1 MIIHY
6 PGYYKKFRCLAGECP
21 DTCCIG
27 WEITVDR
34 ETEKTY
40 QKLRKGKSELAE
52 RLRRSVR
59 RRLIIPDG
67 DRCPFLAGDGLC
79 DLCREYGEAAMTR
92 TCRRYPRHV
101 EDFGDIHE
109 VELLCSCPEA
119 ARLILSEN
127 FRLITRNMPE
137 RKGNTDGID
146 EERLALWFSVRGQV
160 FAMAGDRRMP
170 LWARMR
176 RILAFC
182 HDVQARLRRE
192 DTAGVE
198 ALVER
203 AEGEKFILKMTGQ
216 KGGEAF
222 YKEVAKEA
230 FIENYVFYRSRASAY
245 IFTGENATVLTE
257 SENVLSALDEETA
270 YIRLTQFNGQAAQEF
285 AAVMDIFKE
294 EKKKNLILDLRSN
307 GGGYL
312 NILQDIA
319 GYFCKGA
326 TDGTPLVAIAD
337 YPDNQRSEFEAT
349 ANKYAQYFAPDSRI
363 SVLADNGTASAS
375 ECLIGCMMDYGAIS
389 YSDIYLSSR
398 SGETKT
404 YGKGIMQRTFASSLF
419 GKPDAIKL
427 TTARIL
433 WPLTENC
440 IHGRGVL
447 PEDGA
452 HTVAENYDGDAE
464 ILEAWNSISAA
475 K

>member
-119 ARLILSEN
+119 ARLILSED

-146 EERLALWFSVRGQV
+146 EERLALWFSVREQV

-182 HDVQARLRRE
+182 HDVQGRLRRE

-203 AEGEKFILKMTGQ
+203 AKETACRRNGADPVPDLIDGDKTGDHLQTKEERMTERNVPGRL
-216 KGGEAF
+216 
-222 YKEVAKEA
+222 KEA
-230 FIENYVFYRSRASAY
+230 DHREKDWEKTNDVYTPGKADMHNLEERFSLMADFFAEFASLSPIGHGFPELLERSRTFLY
-245 IFTGENATVLTE
+245 H
-257 SENVLSALDEETA
+257 SEDSRSRYEE
-270 YIRLTQFNGQAAQEF
+270 RQQEF
-285 AAVMDIFKE
+285 RRNMPEAEVCTERLLFYFLYSCVMPGF
-294 EKKKNLILDLRSN
+294 
-307 GGGYL
+307 
-312 NILQDIA
+312 
-319 GYFCKGA
+319 
-326 TDGTPLVAIAD
+326 
-337 YPDNQRSEFEAT
+337 
-349 ANKYAQYFAPDSRI
+349 
-363 SVLADNGTASAS
+363 
-375 ECLIGCMMDYGAIS
+375 
-389 YSDIYLSSR
+389 
-398 SGETKT
+398 
-404 YGKGIMQRTFASSLF
+404 
-419 GKPDAIKL
+419 
-427 TTARIL
+427 
-433 WPLTENC
+433 
-440 IHGRGVL
+440 
-447 PEDGA
+447 
-452 HTVAENYDGDAE
+452 YDGDLYTKAKMAVLGAVAAE
-464 ILEAWNSISAA
+464 ELEMAEYFRNPGKYGKRTGEGRGNDAESVTSLENDEMVTERSAKERISALSRTA
-475 K
+475 YLFVRQIENSAENRDLLEQLVKQPEFGIRRLVGAD

>member
-119 ARLILSEN
+119 ARLILSED

-146 EERLALWFSVRGQV
+146 EERLALWFSVREQV

-182 HDVQARLRRE
+182 HDVQGRLRRE

-203 AEGEKFILKMTGQ
+203 AKETACRRNGADPVPDLIDGDKTGDHLQTKEERMTERNVPGRL
-216 KGGEAF
+216 
-222 YKEVAKEA
+222 KEA
-230 FIENYVFYRSRASAY
+230 DHREKDWEKTNDVYTPGKADMHNLEERFSLMADFFAEFASLSPIGHGFPELLERSRTFLY
-245 IFTGENATVLTE
+245 H
-257 SENVLSALDEETA
+257 SEDSRSRYEE
-270 YIRLTQFNGQAAQEF
+270 RQQEF
-285 AAVMDIFKE
+285 SRNMPEAEVCTERLLFYFLYSFVMPGF
-294 EKKKNLILDLRSN
+294 
-307 GGGYL
+307 
-312 NILQDIA
+312 
-319 GYFCKGA
+319 
-326 TDGTPLVAIAD
+326 
-337 YPDNQRSEFEAT
+337 
-349 ANKYAQYFAPDSRI
+349 
-363 SVLADNGTASAS
+363 
-375 ECLIGCMMDYGAIS
+375 
-389 YSDIYLSSR
+389 
-398 SGETKT
+398 
-404 YGKGIMQRTFASSLF
+404 
-419 GKPDAIKL
+419 
-427 TTARIL
+427 
-433 WPLTENC
+433 
-440 IHGRGVL
+440 
-447 PEDGA
+447 
-452 HTVAENYDGDAE
+452 YDGDLYTKAKMAVFGAVAAE
-464 ILEAWNSISAA
+464 ELEMAEYFRDPGKYGKRTGDGRGNDAESVTSLENDEMVTERSAKERISALSRTA
-475 K
+475 YLFVRQIENSAENRDLLEQLVKQPEFGIRRLVGAD

>member
-6 PGYYKKFRCLAGECP
+6 PGYYKKFHCLAGECP

-119 ARLILSEN
+119 ARLILSED

-146 EERLALWFSVRGQV
+146 EERLALWFSVREQV

-182 HDVQARLRRE
+182 HDVQGRLRRE

-198 ALVER
+198 ALVGR
-203 AEGEKFILKMTGQ
+203 
-216 KGGEAF
+216 
-222 YKEVAKEA
+222 AKETA
-230 FIENYVFYRSRASAY
+230 CRRNGADPVPDLIDGDKTGDHLQTKEERMTERNVPGRLKEADHREKDWEKTNDVYTPGKADMHNLEERFSLMADFFAEFASLSPIGHGFPELLECSRTFLYHSEDSRSRYEERQQEFRRNMPETEVCTERLLFYFLYSFVMPGFYDGNLYTKAKMAVFGAVAAEELEMAEYFRNPGKYGKRTGEGRGKDAEPVTSLENDEMVTERSAKERISALSRTAYLFVRQIENS
-245 IFTGENATVLTE
+245 
-257 SENVLSALDEETA
+257 
-270 YIRLTQFNGQAAQEF
+270 
-285 AAVMDIFKE
+285 
-294 EKKKNLILDLRSN
+294 
-307 GGGYL
+307 
-312 NILQDIA
+312 
-319 GYFCKGA
+319 
-326 TDGTPLVAIAD
+326 
-337 YPDNQRSEFEAT
+337 
-349 ANKYAQYFAPDSRI
+349 
-363 SVLADNGTASAS
+363 
-375 ECLIGCMMDYGAIS
+375 
-389 YSDIYLSSR
+389 
-398 SGETKT
+398 
-404 YGKGIMQRTFASSLF
+404 
-419 GKPDAIKL
+419 
-427 TTARIL
+427 
-433 WPLTENC
+433 
-440 IHGRGVL
+440 
-447 PEDGA
+447 
-452 HTVAENYDGDAE
+452 AENMYL
-464 ILEAWNSISAA
+464 LEQLVKQPEFGIRRLVGAD
-475 K
+475 

>member
-6 PGYYKKFRCLAGECP
+6 PGYYKKFHCLAGECP

-119 ARLILSEN
+119 ARLILSED

-146 EERLALWFSVRGQV
+146 EERLALWFSVREQV

-182 HDVQARLRRE
+182 HDVQGRLRRE

-198 ALVER
+198 ALVGR
-203 AEGEKFILKMTGQ
+203 
-216 KGGEAF
+216 
-222 YKEVAKEA
+222 AKETA
-230 FIENYVFYRSRASAY
+230 CRRNGADPVPDLIDGDKTGDHLQTKEERMTERNVPGRLKEADHREKDWEKTNDVYTPGKADMHNLEERFSLMADFFAEFASLSPIGHGFPELLECSRTFLYHSEDSRSRYEERQQEFRRNMPETEVCTERLLFYFLYSFVMPGFYDGNLYTKAKMAVFGAVAAEELEMAEYFRNPGKYGKRTGEGRGKDAEPVTSLENDEIVTERSAKERISALSRTAYLFVRQIENS
-245 IFTGENATVLTE
+245 
-257 SENVLSALDEETA
+257 
-270 YIRLTQFNGQAAQEF
+270 
-285 AAVMDIFKE
+285 
-294 EKKKNLILDLRSN
+294 
-307 GGGYL
+307 
-312 NILQDIA
+312 
-319 GYFCKGA
+319 
-326 TDGTPLVAIAD
+326 
-337 YPDNQRSEFEAT
+337 
-349 ANKYAQYFAPDSRI
+349 
-363 SVLADNGTASAS
+363 
-375 ECLIGCMMDYGAIS
+375 
-389 YSDIYLSSR
+389 
-398 SGETKT
+398 
-404 YGKGIMQRTFASSLF
+404 
-419 GKPDAIKL
+419 
-427 TTARIL
+427 
-433 WPLTENC
+433 
-440 IHGRGVL
+440 
-447 PEDGA
+447 
-452 HTVAENYDGDAE
+452 AENRDL
-464 ILEAWNSISAA
+464 LEQLVKQPEFGIRRLVGAD
-475 K
+475 

>member
-119 ARLILSEN
+119 ARLILSED

-146 EERLALWFSVRGQV
+146 EERLALWFSVREQV
-160 FAMAGDRRMP
+160 FAMAGDRRMS

-182 HDVQARLRRE
+182 HDVQGKLRRE

-203 AEGEKFILKMTGQ
+203 AKETACRRNGADPVPDLIDGDKTGDHLQMKEERMTERNVPGRL
-216 KGGEAF
+216 
-222 YKEVAKEA
+222 KEA
-230 FIENYVFYRSRASAY
+230 DHREKDWKKTNDVYTPGKADMHNLEERFSLMADFFAEFASLSTIGHGFPELLERSRTFLY
-245 IFTGENATVLTE
+245 H
-257 SENVLSALDEETA
+257 SEDSRSRYEE
-270 YIRLTQFNGQAAQEF
+270 RQQEF
-285 AAVMDIFKE
+285 RRNMPEAEVCTERLLFYFLYSFVMPGF
-294 EKKKNLILDLRSN
+294 
-307 GGGYL
+307 
-312 NILQDIA
+312 
-319 GYFCKGA
+319 
-326 TDGTPLVAIAD
+326 
-337 YPDNQRSEFEAT
+337 
-349 ANKYAQYFAPDSRI
+349 
-363 SVLADNGTASAS
+363 
-375 ECLIGCMMDYGAIS
+375 
-389 YSDIYLSSR
+389 
-398 SGETKT
+398 
-404 YGKGIMQRTFASSLF
+404 
-419 GKPDAIKL
+419 
-427 TTARIL
+427 
-433 WPLTENC
+433 
-440 IHGRGVL
+440 
-447 PEDGA
+447 
-452 HTVAENYDGDAE
+452 YDGDLYTKAKMAVFGAVAAE
-464 ILEAWNSISAA
+464 ELEMAEYFRDPGKYGKRTGDGRGKDAEPVTSLENDEMVTERSAKERISALSHTA
-475 K
+475 YLFVRQIENSAENRDLLEQLLKQPEFGIRRLVGAD

>member
-119 ARLILSEN
+119 ARLILSED

-160 FAMAGDRRMP
+160 LAMAGDRRMP
-170 LWARMR
+170 LWTRMR

-182 HDVQARLRRE
+182 HDVQGRLRRE

-203 AEGEKFILKMTGQ
+203 A
-216 KGGEAF
+216 
-222 YKEVAKEA
+222 KESVPGRLKEA
-230 FIENYVFYRSRASAY
+230 DHRKKDWKKTNDVYTPGKADMHNLEERFSLMADFFAEFASLSPIGHGFPELLERSRTFLY
-245 IFTGENATVLTE
+245 H
-257 SENVLSALDEETA
+257 SEDSRSRYEE
-270 YIRLTQFNGQAAQEF
+270 RQQEF
-285 AAVMDIFKE
+285 RRNMPETEVCTERLLFYFLYSFVMPGF
-294 EKKKNLILDLRSN
+294 
-307 GGGYL
+307 
-312 NILQDIA
+312 
-319 GYFCKGA
+319 
-326 TDGTPLVAIAD
+326 
-337 YPDNQRSEFEAT
+337 
-349 ANKYAQYFAPDSRI
+349 
-363 SVLADNGTASAS
+363 
-375 ECLIGCMMDYGAIS
+375 
-389 YSDIYLSSR
+389 
-398 SGETKT
+398 
-404 YGKGIMQRTFASSLF
+404 
-419 GKPDAIKL
+419 
-427 TTARIL
+427 
-433 WPLTENC
+433 
-440 IHGRGVL
+440 
-447 PEDGA
+447 
-452 HTVAENYDGDAE
+452 YDGDLYTKAKMAVLGAVAAE
-464 ILEAWNSISAA
+464 ELEMAEYFRNPGKYGKRTGEGRGKDVEPVMSLENDEMVTERSAKERISALSRTA
-475 K
+475 YLFVRQIENSAENRDLLEQLLKQPEFGIRRIIETKSWF

>member
-6 PGYYKKFRCLAGECP
+6 PGYYKKFHCLAGECP

-119 ARLILSEN
+119 ARLILSED

-146 EERLALWFSVRGQV
+146 EERLALWFSVREQV

-182 HDVQARLRRE
+182 HDVQGRLRRE

-198 ALVER
+198 ALVGR
-203 AEGEKFILKMTGQ
+203 
-216 KGGEAF
+216 
-222 YKEVAKEA
+222 AKETA
-230 FIENYVFYRSRASAY
+230 CRRNGADPVPDLIDGDKTGDHLQTKEERMTERNVPGRLKEADHREKDWEKTNDVYTPGKADMHNLEERFSLMADFFAEFASLSPIGHGFPELLECSRTFLYHSEDSRSRY
-245 IFTGENATVLTE
+245 
-257 SENVLSALDEETA
+257 EE
-270 YIRLTQFNGQAAQEF
+270 RQQEF
-285 AAVMDIFKE
+285 RRNM
-294 EKKKNLILDLRSN
+294 
-307 GGGYL
+307 
-312 NILQDIA
+312 
-319 GYFCKGA
+319 
-326 TDGTPLVAIAD
+326 P
-337 YPDNQRSEFEAT
+337 
-349 ANKYAQYFAPDSRI
+349 
-363 SVLADNGTASAS
+363 
-375 ECLIGCMMDYGAIS
+375 
-389 YSDIYLSSR
+389 
-398 SGETKT
+398 ETEVCT
-404 YGKGIMQRTFASSLF
+404 ERLLF
-419 GKPDAIKL
+419 
-427 TTARIL
+427 
-433 WPLTENC
+433 
-440 IHGRGVL
+440 
-447 PEDGA
+447 
-452 HTVAENYDGDAE
+452 
-464 ILEAWNSISAA
+464 
-475 K
+475 

>member
-119 ARLILSEN
+119 ARLILSED

-146 EERLALWFSVRGQV
+146 EERLALWFSVREQV

-182 HDVQARLRRE
+182 HDVQGRLRRE

-203 AEGEKFILKMTGQ
+203 AKETACRRNGADPVPDLIDGDKTGDHLQTKEERMTERNVPGRLKEADHREKDWEKTNDVYTPGKADMHNLEERFSLMADFFAEFASLSPIGHGFPELLERSRTFLYHSEDSRSRYEERQQEFSRNMPETEVCTERLLFYFLYSFVMPGFYDGNLYTKAKMAVFGAVAAEELEMAEYFRDPGKYGKRTGD
-216 KGGEAF
+216 GRGNDAESVTSL
-222 YKEVAKEA
+222 ENDEMVTERSAKERISA
-230 FIENYVFYRSRASAY
+230 LSRTAYLFVRQIENSA
-245 IFTGENATVLTE
+245 ENRDLLE
-257 SENVLSALDEETA
+257 QLLKQPEFG
-270 YIRLTQFNGQAAQEF
+270 IR
-285 AAVMDIFKE
+285 
-294 EKKKNLILDLRSN
+294 
-307 GGGYL
+307 
-312 NILQDIA
+312 
-319 GYFCKGA
+319 
-326 TDGTPLVAIAD
+326 
-337 YPDNQRSEFEAT
+337 
-349 ANKYAQYFAPDSRI
+349 RI
-363 SVLADNGTASAS
+363 
-375 ECLIGCMMDYGAIS
+375 I
-389 YSDIYLSSR
+389 
-398 SGETKT
+398 ETKSW
-404 YGKGIMQRTFASSLF
+404 F
-419 GKPDAIKL
+419 
-427 TTARIL
+427 
-433 WPLTENC
+433 
-440 IHGRGVL
+440 
-447 PEDGA
+447 
-452 HTVAENYDGDAE
+452 
-464 ILEAWNSISAA
+464 
-475 K
+475 

>member
-109 VELLCSCPEA
+109 VELLCSCPEG
-119 ARLILSEN
+119 ARLILSED

-146 EERLALWFSVRGQV
+146 EERLALWFSVREQV

-182 HDVQARLRRE
+182 HDVQGRLRRE

-203 AEGEKFILKMTGQ
+203 AKETACRRNGADPVPDLIDGDKTGDHLQTKEERMTERNVPGRL
-216 KGGEAF
+216 
-222 YKEVAKEA
+222 KEA
-230 FIENYVFYRSRASAY
+230 DHREKDWKKTNDVYTPGKADMHNLEERFSLMADFFAEFASLSPIGHGFPELLERSRTFLY
-245 IFTGENATVLTE
+245 H
-257 SENVLSALDEETA
+257 SEDSRSRYEE
-270 YIRLTQFNGQAAQEF
+270 RQQEF
-285 AAVMDIFKE
+285 RRNMPETEVCTDRLLFYFLYSFVMPGF
-294 EKKKNLILDLRSN
+294 
-307 GGGYL
+307 
-312 NILQDIA
+312 
-319 GYFCKGA
+319 
-326 TDGTPLVAIAD
+326 
-337 YPDNQRSEFEAT
+337 
-349 ANKYAQYFAPDSRI
+349 
-363 SVLADNGTASAS
+363 
-375 ECLIGCMMDYGAIS
+375 
-389 YSDIYLSSR
+389 
-398 SGETKT
+398 
-404 YGKGIMQRTFASSLF
+404 
-419 GKPDAIKL
+419 
-427 TTARIL
+427 
-433 WPLTENC
+433 
-440 IHGRGVL
+440 
-447 PEDGA
+447 
-452 HTVAENYDGDAE
+452 YDGDLYTKAKMAVLGAVAAE
-464 ILEAWNSISAA
+464 ELEMAEYFRNPGKYGKRTGEGRGKDAEPVTSLENDEMVTERSTKERISALSRTA
-475 K
+475 YLFVRQIENSAENRDLLEQLVKQPEFGIRRIIETKSWF

>member
-119 ARLILSEN
+119 ARLILSED

-146 EERLALWFSVRGQV
+146 EKRLALWFSVREQV

-182 HDVQARLRRE
+182 HDVQGRLRRE

-203 AEGEKFILKMTGQ
+203 AKETACRRNGADPVPDLIDGDKTGDHLQTKEERMTERNVPGRL
-216 KGGEAF
+216 
-222 YKEVAKEA
+222 KEA
-230 FIENYVFYRSRASAY
+230 DHREKDWEKTNDVYTPGKADMHNLEERFSLMADFFAEFASLSPIGHGFPELLERSRTFLY
-245 IFTGENATVLTE
+245 H
-257 SENVLSALDEETA
+257 SEDSRSLYEK
-270 YIRLTQFNGQAAQEF
+270 RQQEF
-285 AAVMDIFKE
+285 HRNVPEAEICTERLLFYFLYSFVMPGF
-294 EKKKNLILDLRSN
+294 
-307 GGGYL
+307 
-312 NILQDIA
+312 
-319 GYFCKGA
+319 
-326 TDGTPLVAIAD
+326 
-337 YPDNQRSEFEAT
+337 
-349 ANKYAQYFAPDSRI
+349 
-363 SVLADNGTASAS
+363 
-375 ECLIGCMMDYGAIS
+375 
-389 YSDIYLSSR
+389 
-398 SGETKT
+398 
-404 YGKGIMQRTFASSLF
+404 
-419 GKPDAIKL
+419 
-427 TTARIL
+427 
-433 WPLTENC
+433 
-440 IHGRGVL
+440 
-447 PEDGA
+447 
-452 HTVAENYDGDAE
+452 YDGDLYTKAKMAVFGAVAAE
-464 ILEAWNSISAA
+464 ELEMAEYFRDPGKYGKRTGDGRGNDAESVTSLENDEMVTERSAKERISALPHTA
-475 K
+475 YLFARQIENSAENRDLLEQLLKQPEFGIRRIIETKSWF

>member
-1 MIIHY
+1 M
-6 PGYYKKFRCLAGECP
+6 
-21 DTCCIG
+21 
-27 WEITVDR
+27 DR

-119 ARLILSEN
+119 ARLILSED

-146 EERLALWFSVRGQV
+146 EERLALWFSVREQV

-182 HDVQARLRRE
+182 HDVQGRLRRE

-203 AEGEKFILKMTGQ
+203 AKETACRRNGADPVPDLIDGDKTGDHLQTKEERMTERNVPGRL
-216 KGGEAF
+216 
-222 YKEVAKEA
+222 KEA
-230 FIENYVFYRSRASAY
+230 DHRKKDWKKTNDVYTPGKADMHNLEERFSLMADFFAEFASLSPIGHGFPELLERSRTFLY
-245 IFTGENATVLTE
+245 H
-257 SENVLSALDEETA
+257 SEDSRSRYEE
-270 YIRLTQFNGQAAQEF
+270 RQQEF
-285 AAVMDIFKE
+285 RRNMPETEVCTERLLFYFLYSFVMPGF
-294 EKKKNLILDLRSN
+294 
-307 GGGYL
+307 
-312 NILQDIA
+312 
-319 GYFCKGA
+319 
-326 TDGTPLVAIAD
+326 
-337 YPDNQRSEFEAT
+337 
-349 ANKYAQYFAPDSRI
+349 
-363 SVLADNGTASAS
+363 
-375 ECLIGCMMDYGAIS
+375 
-389 YSDIYLSSR
+389 
-398 SGETKT
+398 
-404 YGKGIMQRTFASSLF
+404 
-419 GKPDAIKL
+419 
-427 TTARIL
+427 
-433 WPLTENC
+433 
-440 IHGRGVL
+440 
-447 PEDGA
+447 
-452 HTVAENYDGDAE
+452 YDGDLYTKAKMAVLGAVAAE
-464 ILEAWNSISAA
+464 ELEMAEYFRNPGKYGKRTGEGRGKDVGPVMSLENDEMVTERSAKERISALSRTA
-475 K
+475 YLFVRQIENSAENRDLLEQLLKQPEFGIRRIIETRSWF

>member
-6 PGYYKKFRCLAGECP
+6 PGYYKKFHCLAGECP

-119 ARLILSEN
+119 ARLILSED

-146 EERLALWFSVRGQV
+146 EERLALWFSVREQV

-182 HDVQARLRRE
+182 HDVQGRLRRE

-198 ALVER
+198 ALVGR
-203 AEGEKFILKMTGQ
+203 
-216 KGGEAF
+216 
-222 YKEVAKEA
+222 AKETA
-230 FIENYVFYRSRASAY
+230 CRRNGADPVPDLIDGDKTGDHLQTKEERMTERNVPGRLKEADHREKDWEKTNDVYTPGKADMHNLEERFSLMADFFAEFASLSPIGHGFPELLECSRTFLYHSEDSRSRYEERQQEFRRNMPETEVCTERLLFYFLYSFVMPGFYDGNLYTKAKMAVFGAVAAEELEMAEYFRNPGKYGKRIGEGRGKDAEPVTSLENDEMVTERSAKERISALSRTAYLFVRQIENS
-245 IFTGENATVLTE
+245 
-257 SENVLSALDEETA
+257 
-270 YIRLTQFNGQAAQEF
+270 
-285 AAVMDIFKE
+285 
-294 EKKKNLILDLRSN
+294 
-307 GGGYL
+307 
-312 NILQDIA
+312 
-319 GYFCKGA
+319 
-326 TDGTPLVAIAD
+326 
-337 YPDNQRSEFEAT
+337 
-349 ANKYAQYFAPDSRI
+349 
-363 SVLADNGTASAS
+363 
-375 ECLIGCMMDYGAIS
+375 
-389 YSDIYLSSR
+389 
-398 SGETKT
+398 
-404 YGKGIMQRTFASSLF
+404 
-419 GKPDAIKL
+419 
-427 TTARIL
+427 
-433 WPLTENC
+433 
-440 IHGRGVL
+440 
-447 PEDGA
+447 
-452 HTVAENYDGDAE
+452 AENRDL
-464 ILEAWNSISAA
+464 LEQLVKQPEFGIRRLVGAD
-475 K
+475 

>member
-1 MIIHY
+1 M
-6 PGYYKKFRCLAGECP
+6 
-21 DTCCIG
+21 
-27 WEITVDR
+27 DR

-119 ARLILSEN
+119 ARLILSED

-146 EERLALWFSVRGQV
+146 EERLALWFSVREQV

-203 AEGEKFILKMTGQ
+203 AKENACRRNGADPVPDLIDGDKTGDHLQTKEERMTERNVPGRL
-216 KGGEAF
+216 
-222 YKEVAKEA
+222 KEA
-230 FIENYVFYRSRASAY
+230 DHREKDWKKTNDVYTPGKADMHNLEERFSLMADFFAEFASLSPIGHGFPELLERSRTFLY
-245 IFTGENATVLTE
+245 H
-257 SENVLSALDEETA
+257 SEDSRSRYEE
-270 YIRLTQFNGQAAQEF
+270 RQQEF
-285 AAVMDIFKE
+285 RRNMPETEVCTERLLFYFLYSFVMPGF
-294 EKKKNLILDLRSN
+294 
-307 GGGYL
+307 
-312 NILQDIA
+312 
-319 GYFCKGA
+319 
-326 TDGTPLVAIAD
+326 
-337 YPDNQRSEFEAT
+337 
-349 ANKYAQYFAPDSRI
+349 
-363 SVLADNGTASAS
+363 
-375 ECLIGCMMDYGAIS
+375 
-389 YSDIYLSSR
+389 
-398 SGETKT
+398 
-404 YGKGIMQRTFASSLF
+404 
-419 GKPDAIKL
+419 
-427 TTARIL
+427 
-433 WPLTENC
+433 
-440 IHGRGVL
+440 
-447 PEDGA
+447 
-452 HTVAENYDGDAE
+452 YDGDLYTKAKMAVFGAVAAE
-464 ILEAWNSISAA
+464 ELEMAEYFRDPGKYGKRTGDGRGNDAESVTSLENDEMVTERSAKERISALPHTA
-475 K
+475 YLFARQIENSAENRDLLEQLLKQPEFGIRRLTEMNQLQ

>member
-6 PGYYKKFRCLAGECP
+6 PGYYKKFHCLAGECP

-119 ARLILSEN
+119 ARLILSED

-146 EERLALWFSVRGQV
+146 EERLALWFSVREQV

-182 HDVQARLRRE
+182 HDVQGRLRRE

-198 ALVER
+198 ALVGR
-203 AEGEKFILKMTGQ
+203 
-216 KGGEAF
+216 
-222 YKEVAKEA
+222 AKETA
-230 FIENYVFYRSRASAY
+230 CRRNGADPVPDLIDGDKTGDHLQTKEERMTERNVPGRLKEADHREKDWEKTNDVYTPGKADMHNLEERFSLMADFFAEFASLSPIGHGFPELLECSRTFLYHSEDSRSRY
-245 IFTGENATVLTE
+245 
-257 SENVLSALDEETA
+257 EE
-270 YIRLTQFNGQAAQEF
+270 RQQEF
-285 AAVMDIFKE
+285 RRNMPETEVCTERLLFYFLYSFVMPGF
-294 EKKKNLILDLRSN
+294 
-307 GGGYL
+307 
-312 NILQDIA
+312 
-319 GYFCKGA
+319 
-326 TDGTPLVAIAD
+326 
-337 YPDNQRSEFEAT
+337 
-349 ANKYAQYFAPDSRI
+349 
-363 SVLADNGTASAS
+363 
-375 ECLIGCMMDYGAIS
+375 
-389 YSDIYLSSR
+389 
-398 SGETKT
+398 
-404 YGKGIMQRTFASSLF
+404 
-419 GKPDAIKL
+419 
-427 TTARIL
+427 
-433 WPLTENC
+433 
-440 IHGRGVL
+440 
-447 PEDGA
+447 
-452 HTVAENYDGDAE
+452 YDGDLYTKAKMAVLGAVAAE
-464 ILEAWNSISAA
+464 ELEMAEYFRNPGKYGKRTGEGRGNDAESVTSLENDEMVTERSAKERISALSRTA
-475 K
+475 YLFVRQIENSAENRDLLEQLVKQPEFGIRRIIETKSWF

>member
-6 PGYYKKFRCLAGECP
+6 PGYYKKFHCLAGECP

-119 ARLILSEN
+119 ARLILSED

-146 EERLALWFSVRGQV
+146 EERLALWFSVREQV

-182 HDVQARLRRE
+182 HDVQGRLRRE
-192 DTAGVE
+192 DTAGME
-198 ALVER
+198 ALVGR
-203 AEGEKFILKMTGQ
+203 
-216 KGGEAF
+216 
-222 YKEVAKEA
+222 AKETA
-230 FIENYVFYRSRASAY
+230 CRRNGADPVPDLIDGDKTGDHLQTKEERMTERNVPGRLKEADHREKDWKKTNDVYTPGKADMHNLEERFSLMADFFAEFASLSPIGHGFPELLECSRTFLYHSEDSRSRYEERQQEFRRNMPETEVCTERLLFYFLYSFVMPGFYDGNLYTKAKMAVFGAVAAEELEMAEYFRNPGKYGKRTGEGRGKDAEPVTSLENDEMVTERSAKERISALSRTAYLFVRQIENS
-245 IFTGENATVLTE
+245 
-257 SENVLSALDEETA
+257 
-270 YIRLTQFNGQAAQEF
+270 
-285 AAVMDIFKE
+285 
-294 EKKKNLILDLRSN
+294 
-307 GGGYL
+307 
-312 NILQDIA
+312 
-319 GYFCKGA
+319 
-326 TDGTPLVAIAD
+326 
-337 YPDNQRSEFEAT
+337 
-349 ANKYAQYFAPDSRI
+349 
-363 SVLADNGTASAS
+363 
-375 ECLIGCMMDYGAIS
+375 
-389 YSDIYLSSR
+389 
-398 SGETKT
+398 
-404 YGKGIMQRTFASSLF
+404 
-419 GKPDAIKL
+419 
-427 TTARIL
+427 
-433 WPLTENC
+433 
-440 IHGRGVL
+440 
-447 PEDGA
+447 
-452 HTVAENYDGDAE
+452 AENRDL
-464 ILEAWNSISAA
+464 LEQLVKQPEFGIRRLVGAD
-475 K
+475 

>member
-119 ARLILSEN
+119 ARLILSED

-146 EERLALWFSVRGQV
+146 EERLALWFSVREQV

-182 HDVQARLRRE
+182 HDVQGRLRRE

-203 AEGEKFILKMTGQ
+203 A
-216 KGGEAF
+216 
-222 YKEVAKEA
+222 KESVPGRLKEA
-230 FIENYVFYRSRASAY
+230 DHREKDWERTNDVYTPGKADMHNLEERFSLMADFFAEFASLSPIGHGFPELLERSRTFLY
-245 IFTGENATVLTE
+245 H
-257 SENVLSALDEETA
+257 SEDSRSRYEE
-270 YIRLTQFNGQAAQEF
+270 RQQEF
-285 AAVMDIFKE
+285 
-294 EKKKNLILDLRSN
+294 
-307 GGGYL
+307 
-312 NILQDIA
+312 
-319 GYFCKGA
+319 
-326 TDGTPLVAIAD
+326 
-337 YPDNQRSEFEAT
+337 
-349 ANKYAQYFAPDSRI
+349 
-363 SVLADNGTASAS
+363 
-375 ECLIGCMMDYGAIS
+375 
-389 YSDIYLSSR
+389 
-398 SGETKT
+398 
-404 YGKGIMQRTFASSLF
+404 
-419 GKPDAIKL
+419 
-427 TTARIL
+427 
-433 WPLTENC
+433 
-440 IHGRGVL
+440 
-447 PEDGA
+447 
-452 HTVAENYDGDAE
+452 YDGDLYMKAKMAVFGAVAAE
-464 ILEAWNSISAA
+464 ELEMAEYFRDPGKYGKRTGEGRGKDAEPVTSLENDEMVTERSAKERISALSRTA
-475 K
+475 YLFVRQIENSAENRDLLEQLLKQPEFGIRRIIETKSWF

>member
-6 PGYYKKFRCLAGECP
+6 PGYYKKFHCLAGECP

-119 ARLILSEN
+119 ARLILSED

-146 EERLALWFSVRGQV
+146 EERLALWFSVREQV

-182 HDVQARLRRE
+182 HDVQGRLRRE

-198 ALVER
+198 ALVGR
-203 AEGEKFILKMTGQ
+203 
-216 KGGEAF
+216 
-222 YKEVAKEA
+222 AKETA
-230 FIENYVFYRSRASAY
+230 CRRNGADPVPDLIDGDKTGDHLQTKEERMTERNVPGRLKEADHREKDWEKTNDVYTPGKADMHNLEERFSLMADFFAEFASLSPIGHGFPELLECSRTFLYHSEDSRSRY
-245 IFTGENATVLTE
+245 
-257 SENVLSALDEETA
+257 EE
-270 YIRLTQFNGQAAQEF
+270 RQQEF
-285 AAVMDIFKE
+285 RRNMPETEVCTERLLFYFLYSFVMPGF
-294 EKKKNLILDLRSN
+294 
-307 GGGYL
+307 
-312 NILQDIA
+312 
-319 GYFCKGA
+319 
-326 TDGTPLVAIAD
+326 
-337 YPDNQRSEFEAT
+337 
-349 ANKYAQYFAPDSRI
+349 
-363 SVLADNGTASAS
+363 
-375 ECLIGCMMDYGAIS
+375 
-389 YSDIYLSSR
+389 
-398 SGETKT
+398 
-404 YGKGIMQRTFASSLF
+404 
-419 GKPDAIKL
+419 
-427 TTARIL
+427 
-433 WPLTENC
+433 
-440 IHGRGVL
+440 
-447 PEDGA
+447 
-452 HTVAENYDGDAE
+452 YDGDLYMKAKMAVFGAVAAE
-464 ILEAWNSISAA
+464 ELEMAEYFRNPGKYGKRTGEGRGKDAEPVTSLENDEMVTERSAKERISALSRTA
-475 K
+475 YLFVRQIENSAENRDLLEQLVKQPEFGIRRLVGAD

>member
-6 PGYYKKFRCLAGECP
+6 PGYYKKFHCLAGECP

-119 ARLILSEN
+119 ARLILSED

-146 EERLALWFSVRGQV
+146 EERLALWFSVREQV

-182 HDVQARLRRE
+182 HDVQGRLRRE

-203 AEGEKFILKMTGQ
+203 AKETACRRNGADPVPDLIDGDKTGDHLQTKEERMTERNVPGRL
-216 KGGEAF
+216 
-222 YKEVAKEA
+222 KEA
-230 FIENYVFYRSRASAY
+230 DHRKKDWKKTNDVYTPGKADMHNLEERFSLMADFFTEFASLSPIGHGFPELLERSRTFLY
-245 IFTGENATVLTE
+245 H
-257 SENVLSALDEETA
+257 SEDSRSRYEE
-270 YIRLTQFNGQAAQEF
+270 RQQEF
-285 AAVMDIFKE
+285 RRNMPETEVCTERLLFYFLYSFVMPGF
-294 EKKKNLILDLRSN
+294 
-307 GGGYL
+307 
-312 NILQDIA
+312 
-319 GYFCKGA
+319 
-326 TDGTPLVAIAD
+326 
-337 YPDNQRSEFEAT
+337 
-349 ANKYAQYFAPDSRI
+349 
-363 SVLADNGTASAS
+363 
-375 ECLIGCMMDYGAIS
+375 
-389 YSDIYLSSR
+389 
-398 SGETKT
+398 
-404 YGKGIMQRTFASSLF
+404 
-419 GKPDAIKL
+419 
-427 TTARIL
+427 
-433 WPLTENC
+433 
-440 IHGRGVL
+440 
-447 PEDGA
+447 
-452 HTVAENYDGDAE
+452 YDGDLYTKAKMAVLGAVAAE
-464 ILEAWNSISAA
+464 ELEMAEYFRNPGKYGKRTGEGRGKDVEPVMSLENDEMVTERSAKERISALSRTA
-475 K
+475 YLFVRQIENSAENRDLLEQLLKQPEFGIRRIIETKSWF

>member
-119 ARLILSEN
+119 ARLILSED

-146 EERLALWFSVRGQV
+146 EERLALWFSVREQV

-182 HDVQARLRRE
+182 HDVQGRLRRE

-203 AEGEKFILKMTGQ
+203 AKETACRRNGADPVPDLIDGDKTGDHLQTKEERMTERNVPGRL
-216 KGGEAF
+216 
-222 YKEVAKEA
+222 KEA
-230 FIENYVFYRSRASAY
+230 DHREKDWKKTNDVYTPGKADMHNLEERFSLMADFFAEFASLSPIGHGFPELLERSRTFLY
-245 IFTGENATVLTE
+245 H
-257 SENVLSALDEETA
+257 SEDSRSRYEE
-270 YIRLTQFNGQAAQEF
+270 RQQEF
-285 AAVMDIFKE
+285 RRNMPETEVCTERLLFYFLYSFVMPGF
-294 EKKKNLILDLRSN
+294 
-307 GGGYL
+307 
-312 NILQDIA
+312 
-319 GYFCKGA
+319 
-326 TDGTPLVAIAD
+326 
-337 YPDNQRSEFEAT
+337 
-349 ANKYAQYFAPDSRI
+349 
-363 SVLADNGTASAS
+363 
-375 ECLIGCMMDYGAIS
+375 
-389 YSDIYLSSR
+389 
-398 SGETKT
+398 
-404 YGKGIMQRTFASSLF
+404 
-419 GKPDAIKL
+419 
-427 TTARIL
+427 
-433 WPLTENC
+433 
-440 IHGRGVL
+440 
-447 PEDGA
+447 
-452 HTVAENYDGDAE
+452 YDGDLYTKAKMAVLGAVAAE
-464 ILEAWNSISAA
+464 ELEMAEYFRNPGKYGKRTGEGRGNDAESVTSLENDEMVTERSAKERISALSRTA
-475 K
+475 YLFVRQIENSAENRDLLEQLVKQPEFGIRRIIETKSWF

>member
-27 WEITVDR
+27 WEIIVDR

-59 RRLIIPDG
+59 RRLIISDG

-119 ARLILSEN
+119 ARLILSED

-146 EERLALWFSVRGQV
+146 EERLALWFSVREQV

-182 HDVQARLRRE
+182 HDVQGRLRRE

-203 AEGEKFILKMTGQ
+203 AKETACRRNGADPVPDLIDGDKTGDHLQMKEERMTERNVPGRL
-216 KGGEAF
+216 
-222 YKEVAKEA
+222 KEA
-230 FIENYVFYRSRASAY
+230 DHREKDWKKTNDVYTPGKADMHNLEERFSLMADFFAEFASLSTIGHGFPELLERSRTFLY
-245 IFTGENATVLTE
+245 H
-257 SENVLSALDEETA
+257 SEDSRSRYEE
-270 YIRLTQFNGQAAQEF
+270 RQQEF
-285 AAVMDIFKE
+285 RRNMPETEVCTERLLFYFLYSFVMPGF
-294 EKKKNLILDLRSN
+294 
-307 GGGYL
+307 
-312 NILQDIA
+312 
-319 GYFCKGA
+319 
-326 TDGTPLVAIAD
+326 
-337 YPDNQRSEFEAT
+337 
-349 ANKYAQYFAPDSRI
+349 
-363 SVLADNGTASAS
+363 
-375 ECLIGCMMDYGAIS
+375 
-389 YSDIYLSSR
+389 
-398 SGETKT
+398 
-404 YGKGIMQRTFASSLF
+404 
-419 GKPDAIKL
+419 
-427 TTARIL
+427 
-433 WPLTENC
+433 
-440 IHGRGVL
+440 
-447 PEDGA
+447 
-452 HTVAENYDGDAE
+452 YDGDLYTKAKMAVLGAVAAE
-464 ILEAWNSISAA
+464 ELEMAEYFRNPGKYGKRTGEGRGNDAESVTSLENDEMVTERSAKERISALSHTA
-475 K
+475 YLFVRQIENSAENRDLLEQLVKQPEFGIRRIIETKSWF

>member
-27 WEITVDR
+27 WEIIVDR

-119 ARLILSEN
+119 ARLILSED

-146 EERLALWFSVRGQV
+146 EERLALWFSVREQV

-182 HDVQARLRRE
+182 HDVQGRLRRE

-203 AEGEKFILKMTGQ
+203 AKETACRRNGADPVPDLIDGDKTGDHLQTKEERMTERNVPGRL
-216 KGGEAF
+216 
-222 YKEVAKEA
+222 KEA
-230 FIENYVFYRSRASAY
+230 DHREKDWKKTNDVYTPGKADMHNLEERFSLMADFFAEFASLSPIGHGFPELLERSRTFLY
-245 IFTGENATVLTE
+245 H
-257 SENVLSALDEETA
+257 SEDSRSRYEE
-270 YIRLTQFNGQAAQEF
+270 RQQEF
-285 AAVMDIFKE
+285 RRNMPETEVCTERLLFYFLYSFVMPGF
-294 EKKKNLILDLRSN
+294 
-307 GGGYL
+307 
-312 NILQDIA
+312 
-319 GYFCKGA
+319 
-326 TDGTPLVAIAD
+326 
-337 YPDNQRSEFEAT
+337 
-349 ANKYAQYFAPDSRI
+349 
-363 SVLADNGTASAS
+363 
-375 ECLIGCMMDYGAIS
+375 
-389 YSDIYLSSR
+389 
-398 SGETKT
+398 
-404 YGKGIMQRTFASSLF
+404 
-419 GKPDAIKL
+419 
-427 TTARIL
+427 
-433 WPLTENC
+433 
-440 IHGRGVL
+440 
-447 PEDGA
+447 
-452 HTVAENYDGDAE
+452 YDGDLYTKAKMAVLGAVAAE
-464 ILEAWNSISAA
+464 ELEMAEYFRNPGKYGKRTGEGRGNDAESVTSLENDEMVTERSAKERISALSRTA
-475 K
+475 YLFVRQIENSAENRDLLEQLVKQPEFGIRRLVGAD

>member
-6 PGYYKKFRCLAGECP
+6 PGYYKKFHCLAGECP

-119 ARLILSEN
+119 ARLILSED

-146 EERLALWFSVRGQV
+146 EERLALWFSVREQV

-182 HDVQARLRRE
+182 HDVQGRLRRE

-198 ALVER
+198 ALV
-203 AEGEKFILKMTGQ
+203 GQ
-216 KGGEAF
+216 
-222 YKEVAKEA
+222 AKETA
-230 FIENYVFYRSRASAY
+230 CRRNGADPVPDLIDGDKTGDHLQTKEERMTERNVPGRLKEADHREKDWEKTNDVYTPGKADMHNLEERFSLMADFFAEFASLSPIGHGFPELLECSRTFLYHSEDSRSRYEERQQEFRRNMPETEVCTERLLFYFLYSFVMPGFYDGNLYTKAKMAVFGAVAAEELEMAEYFRNPGKYGKRTGEGRGKDAEPVTSLENDEMVTERSAKERISALSRTAYLFVRQIENS
-245 IFTGENATVLTE
+245 
-257 SENVLSALDEETA
+257 
-270 YIRLTQFNGQAAQEF
+270 
-285 AAVMDIFKE
+285 
-294 EKKKNLILDLRSN
+294 
-307 GGGYL
+307 
-312 NILQDIA
+312 
-319 GYFCKGA
+319 
-326 TDGTPLVAIAD
+326 
-337 YPDNQRSEFEAT
+337 
-349 ANKYAQYFAPDSRI
+349 
-363 SVLADNGTASAS
+363 
-375 ECLIGCMMDYGAIS
+375 
-389 YSDIYLSSR
+389 
-398 SGETKT
+398 
-404 YGKGIMQRTFASSLF
+404 
-419 GKPDAIKL
+419 
-427 TTARIL
+427 
-433 WPLTENC
+433 
-440 IHGRGVL
+440 
-447 PEDGA
+447 
-452 HTVAENYDGDAE
+452 AENRDL
-464 ILEAWNSISAA
+464 LEQLVKQPEFGIRRLVGAD
-475 K
+475 

>member
-119 ARLILSEN
+119 ARLILSED

-160 FAMAGDRRMP
+160 LAMAGDRRMP

-182 HDVQARLRRE
+182 HDVQGRLKRE

-203 AEGEKFILKMTGQ
+203 AK
-216 KGGEAF
+216 
-222 YKEVAKEA
+222 
-230 FIENYVFYRSRASAY
+230 
-245 IFTGENATVLTE
+245 
-257 SENVLSALDEETA
+257 ETA
-270 YIRLTQFNGQAAQEF
+270 CRRNGADPVPDLIDGDKTGDHLQT
-285 AAVMDIFKE
+285 KE
-294 EKKKNLILDLRSN
+294 ERM
-307 GGGYL
+307 
-312 NILQDIA
+312 
-319 GYFCKGA
+319 
-326 TDGTPLVAIAD
+326 T
-337 YPDNQRSEFEAT
+337 
-349 ANKYAQYFAPDSRI
+349 
-363 SVLADNGTASAS
+363 
-375 ECLIGCMMDYGAIS
+375 
-389 YSDIYLSSR
+389 
-398 SGETKT
+398 
-404 YGKGIMQRTFASSLF
+404 
-419 GKPDAIKL
+419 
-427 TTARIL
+427 
-433 WPLTENC
+433 
-440 IHGRGVL
+440 
-447 PEDGA
+447 
-452 HTVAENYDGDAE
+452 
-464 ILEAWNSISAA
+464 
-475 K
+475 

>member
-6 PGYYKKFRCLAGECP
+6 PGYYKKFHCLAGECP

-119 ARLILSEN
+119 ARLILSED

-146 EERLALWFSVRGQV
+146 EERLALWFSVREQV

-182 HDVQARLRRE
+182 HDVQGRLRRE

-198 ALVER
+198 ALVGR
-203 AEGEKFILKMTGQ
+203 
-216 KGGEAF
+216 
-222 YKEVAKEA
+222 AKETA
-230 FIENYVFYRSRASAY
+230 CRRNGADPVPDLIDGDKTGDHLQTKEERMTERNVPGRLKEADHREKDWEKTNDVYTPGKADMHNLEERFSLMADFFAEFASLSPIGHGFPELLERSRTFLYHSEDSRSRYEERQQEFRRNMPETEVCTERLLFYFLYSFVMPGFYDGNLYTKAKMAVFGAVAAEELEMAEYFRNPGKYGKRTGEGRGKDAEPVTSLENDEMVTERSAKERISALSRTAYLFVRQIENS
-245 IFTGENATVLTE
+245 
-257 SENVLSALDEETA
+257 
-270 YIRLTQFNGQAAQEF
+270 
-285 AAVMDIFKE
+285 
-294 EKKKNLILDLRSN
+294 
-307 GGGYL
+307 
-312 NILQDIA
+312 
-319 GYFCKGA
+319 
-326 TDGTPLVAIAD
+326 
-337 YPDNQRSEFEAT
+337 
-349 ANKYAQYFAPDSRI
+349 
-363 SVLADNGTASAS
+363 
-375 ECLIGCMMDYGAIS
+375 
-389 YSDIYLSSR
+389 
-398 SGETKT
+398 
-404 YGKGIMQRTFASSLF
+404 
-419 GKPDAIKL
+419 
-427 TTARIL
+427 
-433 WPLTENC
+433 
-440 IHGRGVL
+440 
-447 PEDGA
+447 
-452 HTVAENYDGDAE
+452 AENRDL
-464 ILEAWNSISAA
+464 LEQLVKQPEFGIRRLVGAD
-475 K
+475 

>member
-6 PGYYKKFRCLAGECP
+6 PGYYKKFHCLAGECP

-119 ARLILSEN
+119 ARLILSED

-146 EERLALWFSVRGQV
+146 EERLALWFSVREQV

-182 HDVQARLRRE
+182 HDVQGRLRRE

-198 ALVER
+198 ALVGR
-203 AEGEKFILKMTGQ
+203 
-216 KGGEAF
+216 
-222 YKEVAKEA
+222 AKETA
-230 FIENYVFYRSRASAY
+230 CRRNGADPVPDLIDGDKTGDHLQTKEERMTERNVPGRLKEADHREKDWEKTNDVYTPGKADMHNLEERFSLMADFFAEFASLSPIGHGFPELLECSRTFLYHSEDSRSRYEERQQEFRRNMPETEVCTERLLFYFLYSIVMPGFYDGNLYTKAKMAVFGAVAAEELEMAEYFRNPGKYGKRTGEGRGKDAEPVTSLENDEMVTERSAKERISALSRTAYLFVRQIENS
-245 IFTGENATVLTE
+245 
-257 SENVLSALDEETA
+257 
-270 YIRLTQFNGQAAQEF
+270 
-285 AAVMDIFKE
+285 
-294 EKKKNLILDLRSN
+294 
-307 GGGYL
+307 
-312 NILQDIA
+312 
-319 GYFCKGA
+319 
-326 TDGTPLVAIAD
+326 
-337 YPDNQRSEFEAT
+337 
-349 ANKYAQYFAPDSRI
+349 
-363 SVLADNGTASAS
+363 
-375 ECLIGCMMDYGAIS
+375 
-389 YSDIYLSSR
+389 
-398 SGETKT
+398 
-404 YGKGIMQRTFASSLF
+404 
-419 GKPDAIKL
+419 
-427 TTARIL
+427 
-433 WPLTENC
+433 
-440 IHGRGVL
+440 
-447 PEDGA
+447 
-452 HTVAENYDGDAE
+452 AENRDL
-464 ILEAWNSISAA
+464 LEQLVKQPEFGIRRLVGAD
-475 K
+475 

>member
-27 WEITVDR
+27 WEIIVDR

-119 ARLILSEN
+119 ARLILSED

-146 EERLALWFSVRGQV
+146 EERLALWFSVREQV

-182 HDVQARLRRE
+182 HDVQGRLRRE

-203 AEGEKFILKMTGQ
+203 AKETACRRNGADPVPDLIDGDKTGDHLQTKEERMTERNVPGRL
-216 KGGEAF
+216 
-222 YKEVAKEA
+222 KEA
-230 FIENYVFYRSRASAY
+230 DHREKDWKKTNDVYTPGKADMHNLEERFSLMADFFAEFASLSPIGHGFPELLERSRTFLY
-245 IFTGENATVLTE
+245 H
-257 SENVLSALDEETA
+257 SEDSRSRYEE
-270 YIRLTQFNGQAAQEF
+270 RQQEF
-285 AAVMDIFKE
+285 RRNMPETEVCTERLLFYFLYSFVMPGF
-294 EKKKNLILDLRSN
+294 
-307 GGGYL
+307 
-312 NILQDIA
+312 
-319 GYFCKGA
+319 
-326 TDGTPLVAIAD
+326 
-337 YPDNQRSEFEAT
+337 
-349 ANKYAQYFAPDSRI
+349 
-363 SVLADNGTASAS
+363 
-375 ECLIGCMMDYGAIS
+375 
-389 YSDIYLSSR
+389 
-398 SGETKT
+398 
-404 YGKGIMQRTFASSLF
+404 
-419 GKPDAIKL
+419 
-427 TTARIL
+427 
-433 WPLTENC
+433 
-440 IHGRGVL
+440 
-447 PEDGA
+447 
-452 HTVAENYDGDAE
+452 YDGDLYTKAKMAVLGAVAAE
-464 ILEAWNSISAA
+464 ELEMAEYFRNPGKYGKRTGEGRGKDAEPVTSLENDEMVTERSAKERISALSHTA
-475 K
+475 YLFVRQIENSAENRDLLEQLLKQPEFGIRRLVGAD

>member
-6 PGYYKKFRCLAGECP
+6 PGYYKKFHCLAGECP

-119 ARLILSEN
+119 ARLILSED

-146 EERLALWFSVRGQV
+146 EERLALWFSVREQV
-160 FAMAGDRRMP
+160 FAMAGDRRMS

-182 HDVQARLRRE
+182 HDVQGRLRRE

-203 AEGEKFILKMTGQ
+203 AKENACRRNGADPVPDLIDGDKTGDHLQTKEERMTERNVPGRLKKADHRKKDWKKTNDVYTPGKADMHNLEERFSLMADFFAEFASLSPIGHGFPELLERSRTFLYHSEDSRSRYEERQQEFRRNMPETEVCTERLLFYFLYSFVMPGFYDGNLYTKAKMAVFGAVAAEELEMAEYFRNPGKYGKRTGEGRGKDAEPVTSLENDEMVT
-216 KGGEAF
+216 ERS
-222 YKEVAKEA
+222 AKERISA
-230 FIENYVFYRSRASAY
+230 LSRTAYLFVRQIENS
-245 IFTGENATVLTE
+245 
-257 SENVLSALDEETA
+257 
-270 YIRLTQFNGQAAQEF
+270 
-285 AAVMDIFKE
+285 
-294 EKKKNLILDLRSN
+294 
-307 GGGYL
+307 
-312 NILQDIA
+312 
-319 GYFCKGA
+319 
-326 TDGTPLVAIAD
+326 
-337 YPDNQRSEFEAT
+337 
-349 ANKYAQYFAPDSRI
+349 
-363 SVLADNGTASAS
+363 
-375 ECLIGCMMDYGAIS
+375 
-389 YSDIYLSSR
+389 
-398 SGETKT
+398 
-404 YGKGIMQRTFASSLF
+404 
-419 GKPDAIKL
+419 
-427 TTARIL
+427 
-433 WPLTENC
+433 
-440 IHGRGVL
+440 
-447 PEDGA
+447 
-452 HTVAENYDGDAE
+452 AENRDL
-464 ILEAWNSISAA
+464 LEQLVKQPEFGIRRLVGAD
-475 K
+475 

>member
-6 PGYYKKFRCLAGECP
+6 PGYYKKFHRLAGECP

-119 ARLILSEN
+119 ARLILSED

-146 EERLALWFSVRGQV
+146 EERLALWFSVREQV

-182 HDVQARLRRE
+182 HDVQGRLRRE

-198 ALVER
+198 ALVGR
-203 AEGEKFILKMTGQ
+203 
-216 KGGEAF
+216 
-222 YKEVAKEA
+222 AKETA
-230 FIENYVFYRSRASAY
+230 CRRNGADPVPDLIDGDKTGDHLQTKEERMTERNVPGRLKEADHREKDWEKTNDVYTPGKADMHNLEERFSLMADFFAEFASLSPIGHGFPELLECSRTFLYHSEDSRSRYEERQQEFRRNMPETEVCTERLLFYFLYSFVMPGFYDGNLYTKAKMAVFGAVAAEELEMAEYFRNPGKYGKRTGEGRGKDAEPVTSLENDEMVTERSAKERISALSRTAYLFVRQIENS
-245 IFTGENATVLTE
+245 
-257 SENVLSALDEETA
+257 
-270 YIRLTQFNGQAAQEF
+270 
-285 AAVMDIFKE
+285 
-294 EKKKNLILDLRSN
+294 
-307 GGGYL
+307 
-312 NILQDIA
+312 
-319 GYFCKGA
+319 
-326 TDGTPLVAIAD
+326 
-337 YPDNQRSEFEAT
+337 
-349 ANKYAQYFAPDSRI
+349 
-363 SVLADNGTASAS
+363 
-375 ECLIGCMMDYGAIS
+375 
-389 YSDIYLSSR
+389 
-398 SGETKT
+398 
-404 YGKGIMQRTFASSLF
+404 
-419 GKPDAIKL
+419 
-427 TTARIL
+427 
-433 WPLTENC
+433 
-440 IHGRGVL
+440 
-447 PEDGA
+447 
-452 HTVAENYDGDAE
+452 AENRDL
-464 ILEAWNSISAA
+464 LEQLVKQPEFGIRRLVGAD
-475 K
+475 

>member
-6 PGYYKKFRCLAGECP
+6 PGYYKKFHCLAGECP

-119 ARLILSEN
+119 ARLILSED

-146 EERLALWFSVRGQV
+146 EERLALWFSVREQV

-182 HDVQARLRRE
+182 HDVQGRLRRE

-203 AEGEKFILKMTGQ
+203 AKETACRRNGADPVPDLIDGDKTGDHLQTKEERMTERNVPGRL
-216 KGGEAF
+216 
-222 YKEVAKEA
+222 KEA
-230 FIENYVFYRSRASAY
+230 DHREKDWEKTNDVYTPGKADMHNLEERFSLMADFFAEFASLSPIGHGFPELLERSRTFLY
-245 IFTGENATVLTE
+245 H
-257 SENVLSALDEETA
+257 SEDSRSRYEE
-270 YIRLTQFNGQAAQEF
+270 RQQEF
-285 AAVMDIFKE
+285 RRNMPETEVCTERLLFYFLYSFVMPGF
-294 EKKKNLILDLRSN
+294 
-307 GGGYL
+307 
-312 NILQDIA
+312 
-319 GYFCKGA
+319 
-326 TDGTPLVAIAD
+326 
-337 YPDNQRSEFEAT
+337 
-349 ANKYAQYFAPDSRI
+349 
-363 SVLADNGTASAS
+363 
-375 ECLIGCMMDYGAIS
+375 
-389 YSDIYLSSR
+389 
-398 SGETKT
+398 
-404 YGKGIMQRTFASSLF
+404 
-419 GKPDAIKL
+419 
-427 TTARIL
+427 
-433 WPLTENC
+433 
-440 IHGRGVL
+440 
-447 PEDGA
+447 
-452 HTVAENYDGDAE
+452 YDGDLYTKAKMAVLGAVAAE
-464 ILEAWNSISAA
+464 ELEMAEYFRNPGKYGKRTGDGRGNDAESVTSLENDEMVTERSAKERISALSRTA
-475 K
+475 YLFVRQIENSAENRDLLEQLVKQPEFGIRRLVGAD

>member
-6 PGYYKKFRCLAGECP
+6 PGYYKKFHCLAGECP

-119 ARLILSEN
+119 ARLILSED

-146 EERLALWFSVRGQV
+146 EERLALWFSVREQV
-160 FAMAGDRRMP
+160 FAMAGDRRML

-182 HDVQARLRRE
+182 HDVQGRLRRE

-198 ALVER
+198 ALVGR
-203 AEGEKFILKMTGQ
+203 
-216 KGGEAF
+216 
-222 YKEVAKEA
+222 AKETA
-230 FIENYVFYRSRASAY
+230 CRRNGADPVPDLIDGDKTGDHLQTKEERMTERNVPGRLKEADHREKDWEKTNDVYTPGKADMHNLEERFSLMADFFAEFASLSPIGHGFPELLECSRTFLYHSEDSRSRYEERQQEFRRNMPETEVCTERLLFYFLYSFVMPGFYDGNLYTKAKMAVFGAVAAEELEMAEYFRNPGKYGKRTGEGRGKDAEPVTSLENDEMVTERSAKERISALSRTAYLFVRQIENS
-245 IFTGENATVLTE
+245 
-257 SENVLSALDEETA
+257 
-270 YIRLTQFNGQAAQEF
+270 
-285 AAVMDIFKE
+285 
-294 EKKKNLILDLRSN
+294 
-307 GGGYL
+307 
-312 NILQDIA
+312 
-319 GYFCKGA
+319 
-326 TDGTPLVAIAD
+326 
-337 YPDNQRSEFEAT
+337 
-349 ANKYAQYFAPDSRI
+349 
-363 SVLADNGTASAS
+363 
-375 ECLIGCMMDYGAIS
+375 
-389 YSDIYLSSR
+389 
-398 SGETKT
+398 
-404 YGKGIMQRTFASSLF
+404 
-419 GKPDAIKL
+419 
-427 TTARIL
+427 
-433 WPLTENC
+433 
-440 IHGRGVL
+440 
-447 PEDGA
+447 
-452 HTVAENYDGDAE
+452 AENRDL
-464 ILEAWNSISAA
+464 LEQLVKQPEFGIRRLVGAD
-475 K
+475 

>member
-6 PGYYKKFRCLAGECP
+6 PGYYKKFHCLAGECP

-119 ARLILSEN
+119 ARLILSED

-146 EERLALWFSVRGQV
+146 EERLALWFSVREQV

-182 HDVQARLRRE
+182 HDVQGRLRRE

-203 AEGEKFILKMTGQ
+203 AKETACRRNGADPVPDLIDGDKTGDHLQTKEERMTERNVPGRL
-216 KGGEAF
+216 
-222 YKEVAKEA
+222 KEA
-230 FIENYVFYRSRASAY
+230 DHRKKDWKKTNDVYTPGKADMHNLEERFSLMADFFAEFASLSPIGHGFPELLERSRTFLY
-245 IFTGENATVLTE
+245 H
-257 SENVLSALDEETA
+257 SEDSRSRYEE
-270 YIRLTQFNGQAAQEF
+270 RQQEF
-285 AAVMDIFKE
+285 RRNMPETEVCTERLLFYFLYSFVMPGF
-294 EKKKNLILDLRSN
+294 
-307 GGGYL
+307 
-312 NILQDIA
+312 
-319 GYFCKGA
+319 
-326 TDGTPLVAIAD
+326 
-337 YPDNQRSEFEAT
+337 
-349 ANKYAQYFAPDSRI
+349 
-363 SVLADNGTASAS
+363 
-375 ECLIGCMMDYGAIS
+375 
-389 YSDIYLSSR
+389 
-398 SGETKT
+398 
-404 YGKGIMQRTFASSLF
+404 
-419 GKPDAIKL
+419 
-427 TTARIL
+427 
-433 WPLTENC
+433 
-440 IHGRGVL
+440 
-447 PEDGA
+447 
-452 HTVAENYDGDAE
+452 YDGDLYTKAKMAVLGAVAAE
-464 ILEAWNSISAA
+464 ELEMAEYFRNPGKYGKRTGEGRGKDLEPVMSLENDEMVTERSAKERISALSRTA
-475 K
+475 YLFVRQIENSAENRDLLEQLLKQPEFGIRRLVGAD

>member
-119 ARLILSEN
+119 ARLILSED

-146 EERLALWFSVRGQV
+146 EERLALWFSVREQV

-182 HDVQARLRRE
+182 HDVQGRLRRE

-203 AEGEKFILKMTGQ
+203 AKETACRRNGADPVPDLIDGDKTGDHLQTKEERMTERNVPGRL
-216 KGGEAF
+216 
-222 YKEVAKEA
+222 KEA
-230 FIENYVFYRSRASAY
+230 DHREKDWEKTNDVYTPGKADMHNLEERFSLMADFFAEFASLSPIGHGFPELLERSRTFLY
-245 IFTGENATVLTE
+245 H
-257 SENVLSALDEETA
+257 SEDSRSRYEE
-270 YIRLTQFNGQAAQEF
+270 RQQEF
-285 AAVMDIFKE
+285 RRNMPETEVCTERLLFYFLYSFVMPGF
-294 EKKKNLILDLRSN
+294 
-307 GGGYL
+307 
-312 NILQDIA
+312 
-319 GYFCKGA
+319 
-326 TDGTPLVAIAD
+326 
-337 YPDNQRSEFEAT
+337 
-349 ANKYAQYFAPDSRI
+349 
-363 SVLADNGTASAS
+363 
-375 ECLIGCMMDYGAIS
+375 
-389 YSDIYLSSR
+389 
-398 SGETKT
+398 
-404 YGKGIMQRTFASSLF
+404 
-419 GKPDAIKL
+419 
-427 TTARIL
+427 
-433 WPLTENC
+433 
-440 IHGRGVL
+440 
-447 PEDGA
+447 
-452 HTVAENYDGDAE
+452 YDGDLCTKAKMAVLGAVAAE
-464 ILEAWNSISAA
+464 ELEMAEYFRNPGKYGKRTGEGRGKDAEPVMSLENDEMVTERSAKERISALSRTA
-475 K
+475 YLFVRQIENSAENRDLLEQLLKQPEFGIRRIIETKSWF

>member
-6 PGYYKKFRCLAGECP
+6 PGYYKKFHCLAGECP

-119 ARLILSEN
+119 ARLILSED

-146 EERLALWFSVRGQV
+146 EERLALWFSVREQV

-170 LWARMR
+170 LWTRMR

-182 HDVQARLRRE
+182 HAVQARLRRE

-203 AEGEKFILKMTGQ
+203 AKETACRRNGADPVPDLIDGDKTGDHLQTKEERMTERNVPGRL
-216 KGGEAF
+216 
-222 YKEVAKEA
+222 KEA
-230 FIENYVFYRSRASAY
+230 DHREKDWKKTNDVYTPGKADMHNLEERFSLMADFFAEFASLSPIGHGFPELLERSRTFLY
-245 IFTGENATVLTE
+245 H
-257 SENVLSALDEETA
+257 SEDSRSLYEK
-270 YIRLTQFNGQAAQEF
+270 RQQEF
-285 AAVMDIFKE
+285 RKYVPETEICTERLLFYFLYSFVMPGF
-294 EKKKNLILDLRSN
+294 
-307 GGGYL
+307 
-312 NILQDIA
+312 
-319 GYFCKGA
+319 
-326 TDGTPLVAIAD
+326 
-337 YPDNQRSEFEAT
+337 
-349 ANKYAQYFAPDSRI
+349 
-363 SVLADNGTASAS
+363 
-375 ECLIGCMMDYGAIS
+375 
-389 YSDIYLSSR
+389 
-398 SGETKT
+398 
-404 YGKGIMQRTFASSLF
+404 
-419 GKPDAIKL
+419 
-427 TTARIL
+427 
-433 WPLTENC
+433 
-440 IHGRGVL
+440 
-447 PEDGA
+447 
-452 HTVAENYDGDAE
+452 YDGD
-464 ILEAWNSISAA
+464 LYTKA
-475 K
+475 KMAVFGAVI

>member
-6 PGYYKKFRCLAGECP
+6 PGYYKKFHCLAGECP

-119 ARLILSEN
+119 ARLILSED

-146 EERLALWFSVRGQV
+146 EERLALWFSVREQV

-182 HDVQARLRRE
+182 HDVQGRLRRE

-198 ALVER
+198 ALVGR
-203 AEGEKFILKMTGQ
+203 
-216 KGGEAF
+216 
-222 YKEVAKEA
+222 AKETA
-230 FIENYVFYRSRASAY
+230 CRRNGADPVPDLIDGDKTGDHLQTKEERMTERNVPGRLKEADHREKDWEKTNDVYTPGKADMHNLEERFSLMADFFAEFASLSPIGHGFPELLECSRTFLYHSEDSRSRYEERQQEFRRNMPETEVCTERLLFYFLYSFVMPGFYDGNLYTKAKLAVFGAVAAEELEMAEYFRNPGKYGKRTGEGRGKDAEPVTSLENDEMVTERSAKERISALSRTAYLFVRQIENS
-245 IFTGENATVLTE
+245 
-257 SENVLSALDEETA
+257 
-270 YIRLTQFNGQAAQEF
+270 
-285 AAVMDIFKE
+285 
-294 EKKKNLILDLRSN
+294 
-307 GGGYL
+307 
-312 NILQDIA
+312 
-319 GYFCKGA
+319 
-326 TDGTPLVAIAD
+326 
-337 YPDNQRSEFEAT
+337 
-349 ANKYAQYFAPDSRI
+349 
-363 SVLADNGTASAS
+363 
-375 ECLIGCMMDYGAIS
+375 
-389 YSDIYLSSR
+389 
-398 SGETKT
+398 
-404 YGKGIMQRTFASSLF
+404 
-419 GKPDAIKL
+419 
-427 TTARIL
+427 
-433 WPLTENC
+433 
-440 IHGRGVL
+440 
-447 PEDGA
+447 
-452 HTVAENYDGDAE
+452 AENRDL
-464 ILEAWNSISAA
+464 LEQLVKQPEFGIRRLVGAD
-475 K
+475 

>member
-6 PGYYKKFRCLAGECP
+6 PGYYKKFHCLAGECP

-119 ARLILSEN
+119 ARLILSED

-146 EERLALWFSVRGQV
+146 EERLALWFSVREQV

-182 HDVQARLRRE
+182 HDVQGRLRRE

-198 ALVER
+198 ALVGR
-203 AEGEKFILKMTGQ
+203 
-216 KGGEAF
+216 
-222 YKEVAKEA
+222 AKETA
-230 FIENYVFYRSRASAY
+230 CRRNGADPVPDLIDGDKTGDHLQTKEERMTERNVPGRLKEADHREKDWEKTNDVYTPGKADMHNLEERFSLMADFFAEFASLSPIGHGFPELLECSRTFLYHSEDSRSRY
-245 IFTGENATVLTE
+245 
-257 SENVLSALDEETA
+257 EE
-270 YIRLTQFNGQAAQEF
+270 RQQEF
-285 AAVMDIFKE
+285 RRNMPETEVCTERLLFYFLYSFVMPGF
-294 EKKKNLILDLRSN
+294 
-307 GGGYL
+307 
-312 NILQDIA
+312 
-319 GYFCKGA
+319 
-326 TDGTPLVAIAD
+326 
-337 YPDNQRSEFEAT
+337 
-349 ANKYAQYFAPDSRI
+349 
-363 SVLADNGTASAS
+363 
-375 ECLIGCMMDYGAIS
+375 
-389 YSDIYLSSR
+389 
-398 SGETKT
+398 
-404 YGKGIMQRTFASSLF
+404 
-419 GKPDAIKL
+419 
-427 TTARIL
+427 
-433 WPLTENC
+433 
-440 IHGRGVL
+440 
-447 PEDGA
+447 
-452 HTVAENYDGDAE
+452 YDGDLYMKAKMAVFGAVAAE
-464 ILEAWNSISAA
+464 ELEMAEYFRDPGKYGKRTGEGRGKDAEPVTSLENDEMVTERSAKERISALSRTA
-475 K
+475 YLFVRQIENSAENRDLLEQLVKQPEFGIRRLVGAD